1 MEARINVSKI
11 ALLTTVANFGLYE
24 KTRSY
29 QPPGIRK
36 LVIDGRGGMYGLD
49 SLFYAFEKLPLKGV
63 KWLILADED
72 VLFLENKALTEI
84 IEKMESGNYTVAGVR
99 DGGTMPN
106 RRHNPFVPNTFFCV
120 LDYESIATI
129 YSRKEIQKQQYSN
142 PKEFTDDLN
151 HLHVGFDANSL
162 YEPYYCFFLWLKRK
176 NHKFLFL
183 DADLLHPNTD
193 ELATKVYNLDNN
205 PFLIHTW
212 YARAYGKNTGQ
223 TKRIN
228 TIIDTYAPDSNDQ
241 AEEAEVYKDKFFKY
255 KLGLRKLKKRIQN
268 KLGKVL

>member
-1 MEARINVSKI
+1 METGIDYSRI
-11 ALLTTVANFGLYE
+11 ALLTTVSNFDLYE

-29 QPPGIRK
+29 QPAGIRK

-49 SLFYAFEKLPLKGV
+49 SLIYAFEKMPLKDV

>member
-1 MEARINVSKI
+1 M
-11 ALLTTVANFGLYE
+11 TTVANFDLYE

-29 QPPGIRK
+29 QPAGIRK

-49 SLFYAFEKLPLKGV
+49 SLFYTFEKLPLKDV
-63 KWLILADED
+63 KWLVLADED
-72 VLFLENKALTEI
+72 VLFLENRALIRI
-84 IEKMESGNYTVAGVR
+84 IEEMESANYTVAGVR

-106 RRHNPFVPNTFFCV
+106 RRHNPYVPNTFFCV

-129 YSRKEIQKQQYSN
+129 YSRKEIQKQQN
-142 PKEFTDDLN
+142 IIPEEFAEELIN
-151 HLHVGFDANSL
+151 LQIEFDATSL

-183 DADLLHPNTD
+183 DADLLHPDKD
-193 ELATKVYNLDNN
+193 ELATRVYDLDNK

-212 YARAYGKNTGQ
+212 YARAYGKNAAQ
-223 TKRIN
+223 TKRIDN
-228 TIIDTYAPDSNDQ
+228 IIDTYAPDSNDH
-241 AEEAEVYKDKFFKY
+241 AAEAEVYNDEFFKY

-268 KLGKVL
+268 KFGKVF

>member
-1 MEARINVSKI
+1 M
-11 ALLTTVANFGLYE
+11 TTVANFDLYE

-36 LVIDGRGGMYGLD
+36 LVIDGQGGMYGLD
-49 SLFYAFEKLPLKGV
+49 SLFYTFEKLPLKDV

-72 VLFLENKALTEI
+72 VLFLENRALVKI
-84 IEKMESGNYTVAGVR
+84 IEEMESGDFTVAGVR

-106 RRHNPFVPNTFFCV
+106 RRHNPYVPNTFFCV
-120 LDYESIATI
+120 LDYQNISTI
-129 YSRKEIQKQQYSN
+129 YSRKEIKKQQYSS
-142 PKEFTDDLN
+142 PKEFAEDLN
-151 HLHVGFDANSL
+151 NLHIEFDATSL

-183 DADLLHPNTD
+183 DADLLHPDTD
-193 ELATKVYNLDNN
+193 ELATKVYDLDNK

-212 YARAYGKNTGQ
+212 YARAYGENAMQ

-228 TIIDTYAPDSNDQ
+228 TIIDAYAPDSNKHAD
-241 AEEAEVYKDKFFKY
+241 EAEIFKDEFFKF
-255 KLGLRKLKKRIQN
+255 KLNLRKLKKRIQN
-268 KLGKVL
+268 KLGKVF

>member
-1 MEARINVSKI
+1 M
-11 ALLTTVANFGLYE
+11 TTVANFDLYD

-29 QPPGIRK
+29 QPAGIRK

-49 SLFYAFEKLPLKGV
+49 SIFYAFEELPLKDV

-72 VLFLENKALTEI
+72 VLFLENRALIKI
-84 IEKMESGNYTVAGVR
+84 IEEMESANYTVSGVR
-99 DGGTMPN
+99 DGGCLN
-106 RRHNPFVPNTFFCV
+106 HRNFNPYIPNTFFCV
-120 LDYESIATI
+120 LDYQNISTI

-183 DADLLHPNTD
+183 NADLLHPNTD
-193 ELATKVYNLDNN
+193 DLATKVYALDNK

-212 YARAYGKNTGQ
+212 YARAYGKNAAQ
-223 TKRIN
+223 TKRIDA
-228 TIIDTYAPDSNDQ
+228 IIDRYASDSNDH
-241 AEEAEVYKDKFFKY
+241 AEEAEIFKDEFFKY

-268 KLGKVL
+268 KLGKYFDD